1 MADSDS
7 IGRSLGRLPC
17 EGTFDVRRTGPTPFE
32 YTAAELFVREQFG
45 PAFRARYGTI
55 GTAVTWQLDF
65 LFTSYEAEQ
74 HSPAIAAIFKY
85 LRSDFTN
92 PISTGK
98 MAQFR
103 KAYRDGTLTTELL
116 ADLIKFAGG
125 FRKPDMCGITDN
137 VDPARIELVEV
148 GTVPTRASTRKELDD
163 KIRQL
168 RTQVV
173 PFALGELRAEALAEH
188 HSPPVRDI
196 QVLESPWRPA
206 LRVCPLPPGT
216 DGKGGRTHQWICYEP
231 TFADEAGRGEDGLVI
246 YHIHEVKA
254 ADVGSR
260 VLPPAVLADI
270 TEAVRRH
277 HDQRT
282 GPQLLPE
289 LVPVW
294 TKHQPTFDRDT
305 MRVFAYGAAGVVGL
319 LAVAL
324 LAAVVVPGAAA
335 GAALAAEGAA
345 EAGVAISR
353 FVTGLT
359 TATEAAASA
368 QEAAT
373 ALSGFARA
381 ALVH

>member
-17 EGTFDVRRTGPTPFE
+17 EGTFEVRRTSPTPFE
-32 YTAAELFVREQFG
+32 YTAAELFIRAQFG
-45 PAFRARYGTI
+45 PAFRARYGNF
-55 GTAVTWQLDF
+55 GSAVTWQLDF
-65 LFTSYEAEQ
+65 LFTAYEAEQ
-74 HSPAIAAIFKY
+74 HSPAIAAILKY
-85 LRSDFTN
+85 MRSDFTN
-92 PISTGK
+92 PLSTGK
-98 MAQFR
+98 MAAFR
-103 KAYRDGTLTTELL
+103 KAYRTSSLTTQMA

-125 FRKPDMCGITDN
+125 FRKPDMCGITDS

-148 GTVPTRASTRKELDD
+148 GTVPTRASTRKELED

-173 PFALGELRAEALAEH
+173 PLALGELQAEALVEH

-196 QVLESPWRPA
+196 QVLGSPWRPA

-216 DGKGGRTHQWICYEP
+216 DEQGGRTYQWICYEP

-246 YHIHEVKA
+246 YHIHEVKV
-254 ADVGSR
+254 ADVVPR
-260 VLPPAVLADI
+260 ILPPAVLADI
-270 TEAVRRH
+270 CEAINRRS
-277 HDQRT
+277 

-294 TKHQPTFDRDT
+294 NKYQPVFDRDT
-305 MRVFAYGAAGVVGL
+305 MRLFAYGAAGVVGL

-324 LAAVVVPGAAA
+324 LAAAVVPGVAA
-335 GAALAAEGAA
+335 GAALAAEGTL
-345 EAGVAISR
+345 EAGIAISR
-353 FVTGLT
+353 FMSGLST
-359 TATEAAASA
+359 TAQAAADA

-373 ALSGFARA
+373 AMSGFARS
-381 ALVH
+381 ALIH